1 MTVLQIIC
9 VVISLA
15 ISLTGVALLVQT
27 VSTSFVATFRL
38 GQPTRRTDAPAARTV
53 TLFREFLGHT
63 RMSRLPVV
71 ATAHWFTMV
80 SFGVLFFTLV
90 NAFGQLFSPSFV
102 LPLIGHWIPY
112 EWVTELFAWTG
123 LVGILVLMVVRQR
136 QHPRSAPGEAGRR
149 SRFYGSSFW
158 QAYYV
163 ELTILGVTLCIMLIR
178 GLEYALAKAEGEP
191 TATGWHFPG
200 TQWLGALFSGTGVGA
215 LEAAI
220 VVVATVKIVISFAW
234 MITIA
239 LTPTMGVAWHRF
251 LAFPN
256 IWFKRHADG
265 RTALGALQPIAVD
278 GVPLDFEKVDE
289 LDEEAPLGVGKVED
303 FTWKGL
309 LDFTTCTECGRCQ
322 SQCPAWNT
330 DKPLSPK
337 LLITTLRDH
346 LHTKSPWLLA
356 ADEAREGLPDEV
368 RAAASPGLSL
378 VGATGYDP
386 SSPLG
391 AYTPHGPDAVIDQDV
406 LWSCTSCGACV
417 EQCPVDIEHVDA
429 IVDMR
434 RYQVLIES
442 AFPAELGGL
451 FKNLEKNGNPW
462 GMAPRLRLDWAK
474 DLPFEVKIVG
484 QDVESL
490 DEVDYLFWVGCA
502 GALEDRAKKT
512 TRAVAELLDT
522 AGVSFAVL
530 GDGESCTG
538 DSARRAGNEFLFQM
552 LAAQNVEVLNEAKAT
567 KIVVTC
573 AHCFNTLK
581 NEYPQVGGQYEVVH
595 HTQLL
600 NRLVREKKLVP
611 VARPAEASTAGA
623 ASTAEKVTYHD
634 PCYLGRHNGVYAPPR
649 ELLGALPGVELT
661 EMPRSGERSFCCGAG
676 GARMWMEEK
685 LGTRI
690 NVNRTEEA
698 LATGADRIAIG
709 CPFCKVMISDGLTG
723 LQAGGGARE
732 EVEVVDVAQMLLAAV
747 RRD

>member
-1 MTVLQIIC
+1 VL
-9 VVISLA
+9 VVRR
-15 ISLTGVALLVQT
+15 
-27 VSTSFVATFRL
+27 FVATFGL
-38 GQPTRRTDAPAARTV
+38 GQPAHRTDRPGARSA
-53 TLFREFLGHT
+53 TLMREFLGHT

-71 ATAHWFTMV
+71 ATAHWFTMI
-80 SFGVLFFTLV
+80 SFGVLFFTLIT
-90 NAFGQLFSPSFV
+90 AFGQLFSPTFA
-102 LPLIGHWIPY
+102 LPLIGHWVVY

-123 LVGILVLMVVRQR
+123 LAGILLLMAVRQR
-136 QHPRSAPGEAGRR
+136 QHPRRAPGDGGRR

-163 ELTILGVTLCIMLIR
+163 ELTILGVTLCILALR
-178 GLEYALAKAEGEP
+178 GLEYALGRVEGEGSAT
-191 TATGWHFPG
+191 TAHYPG
-200 TQWLGALFSGTGVGA
+200 TAWIGSLLSGASLGTIEALV
-215 LEAAI
+215 
-220 VVVATVKIVISFAW
+220 VVVAAVKILISFAW

-265 RTALGALQPIAVD
+265 RTSLAALQPIHVD
-278 GVPLDFEKVDE
+278 GKPLDFDRVDE
-289 LDEEAPLGVGKVED
+289 LGEDVSLGVGKVED

-309 LDFTTCTECGRCQ
+309 LDFSTCTECGRCQ

-346 LHTKSPWLLA
+346 SHAKAPWLLA
-356 ADEAREGLPDEV
+356 ADEARDGLSGTV
-368 RAAASPGLSL
+368 KAAASPEL
-378 VGATGYDP
+378 VLIGDTGYDV
-386 SSPLG
+386 SAPLG
-391 AYTPHGPDAVIDQDV
+391 AYNPHGPDAVIDQDV

-462 GMAPRLRLDWAK
+462 GMAPRMRLDWAK
-474 DLPFEVKIVG
+474 DLPFDVKIVG
-484 QDVESL
+484 QDVEDL
-490 DEVDYLFWVGCA
+490 TQVDYLFWVGCA

-512 TRAVAELLDT
+512 TRAVAELLDS
-522 AGVSFAVL
+522 AGVTFAVL
-530 GDGESCTG
+530 GEGESCTG

-581 NEYPQVGGQYEVVH
+581 NEYPQNGGQYEVVH

-600 NRLVREKKLVP
+600 NRLVRDKKLVP
-611 VARPAEASTAGA
+611 VARPGDASSTGA
-623 ASTAEKVTYHD
+623 ASTAPVVTYHD
-634 PCYLGRHNGVYAPPR
+634 PCYLGRHNKVYAPPR
-649 ELLGALPGVELT
+649 ELLGALPGVELR

-690 NVNRTEEA
+690 NINRTEEA
-698 LATGADRIAIG
+698 LATGADRIAVG
-709 CPFCKVMISDGLTG
+709 CPFCKVMISDGLMG
-723 LQAGGGARE
+723 KQADGSARE
-732 EVEVVDVAQMLLAAV
+732 DVEVVDVAQMLLAAV
-747 RRD
+747 RRAE